1 MYLATATHKK
11 SFLFLTFICAIESF
25 ICIIDPTFKITDK
38 NGYEFDVI
46 PNEDGSYLIIIVGV
60 EHRWIA
66 QDENEVWVN
75 VDFETQLPLVHEYD
89 ELVNDLGV
97 QIESYYHYKNE

>member
-1 MYLATATHKK
+1 MSRT
-11 SFLFLTFICAIESF
+11 
-25 ICIIDPTFKITDK
+25 ID
-38 NGYEFDVI
+38 GA
-46 PNEDGSYLIIIVGV
+46 

>member
-1 MYLATATHKK
+1 MEA
-11 SFLFLTFICAIESF
+11 SFTIK
-25 ICIIDPTFKITDK
+25 DR
-38 NGYEFDVI
+38 NNYEFDVLPLENGTYQI
-46 PNEDGSYLIIIVGV
+46 SISGV
-60 EHRWIA
+60 DHSWIA